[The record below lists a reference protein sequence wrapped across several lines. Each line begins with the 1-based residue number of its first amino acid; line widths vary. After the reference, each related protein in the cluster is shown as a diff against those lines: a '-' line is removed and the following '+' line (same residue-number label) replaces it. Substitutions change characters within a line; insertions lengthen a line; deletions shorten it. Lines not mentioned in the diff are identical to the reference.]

1 MSLGGRAAAK
11 GTVRGRR
18 NQPLLEDSDPGIP
31 LEQVPYFS
39 GDLKRLGV
47 VAAIMV
53 VLLIGGAQLIP
64 LVIK

>member
-1 MSLGGRAAAK
+1 MSLGGRAPARSA
-11 GTVRGRR
+11 RGRR
-18 NQPLLEDSDPGIP
+18 NQPLLQDSDPGIP
-31 LEQVPYFS
+31 LEQVPYFT

-64 LVIK
+64 LVLK